1 MKCVP
6 EVYYGRAK
14 DLFEIIVDDDWTS
27 NFVQKLSEQYLELD
41 CDMCVSRVP
50 AEGICIRREV
60 FDIDVYKHKSFR
72 FFEWET
78 KQLDTGEVDLETQ
91 ESEEVEVT

>member
-6 EVYYGRAK
+6 ELYYGRAK
-14 DLFEIIVDDDWTS
+14 DLFKIPVEYHWNE
-27 NFVQKLSEQYLELD
+27 NFVQKLSEQYLEKD
-41 CDMCVSRVP
+41 CDMCVNTVP
-50 AEGICIRREV
+50 DEGICIRREV

-78 KQLDTGEVDLETQ
+78 KQLDSGEVDLETQ
-91 ESEEVEVT
+91 ESEDA

>member
-1 MKCVP
+1 
-6 EVYYGRAK
+6 
-14 DLFEIIVDDDWTS
+14 
-27 NFVQKLSEQYLELD
+27 
-41 CDMCVSRVP
+41 MCANRVP

-78 KQLDTGEVDLETQ
+78 EQLDTGEVDLETQ
-91 ESEEVEVT
+91 ESEEVEDT